1 MANLKEGDSDGG
13 GLLRIVEESTKIFFC
28 GTCQDVFDRLVALLV
43 GKWVHLVVIC
53 VLSLTGVVGYRFN
66 GVLAVELVG
75 IQYISSL
82 LVE

>member
-1 MANLKEGDSDGG
+1 MH
-13 GLLRIVEESTKIFFC
+13 
-28 GTCQDVFDRLVALLV
+28 LLV
-43 GKWVHLVVIC
+43 MC
-53 VLSLTGVVGYRFN
+53 VLLLTGMVDCRFN